1 MDIGYEVRIN
11 PVLKDRPRMK
21 TRNRKYNVEEIEH
34 KLGKHTCSFCGYNR
48 KLTIDHIIPI
58 SKSGLDGLANFDILC
73 DRCNREKDNKILVPY
88 AIGCRF
94 TDIQELFARI
104 DRSVPKEYKQAVFTS
119 CFLSELDYHK
129 VVLWRD
135 LEKALEYFEVYR
147 ISPVL
152 IRRELRQYARE
163 HIPRF
168 VPVEHKFVIRYD
180 PVFVLPEGINQLY
193 FNNFRG

>member
-11 PVLKDRPRMK
+11 PVIRDRPRTRLKDR
-21 TRNRKYNVEEIEH
+21 KYKVDSIQKE
-34 KLGKHTCSFCGYNR
+34 LGIYNCSVCNTT
-48 KLTIDHIIPI
+48 KDLSIDHIIPI

-88 AIGCRF
+88 GIGCRYA
-94 TDIQELFARI
+94 DIQGLVVKV
-104 DRSVPKEYKQAVFTS
+104 DRAVPKEYKQAVFKS
-119 CFLSELDYHK
+119 CFPSELDYHK

-147 ISPVL
+147 ISPAL
-152 IRRELRQYARE
+152 IRRELRRYTRE

-180 PVFVLPEGINQLY
+180 PVFVLPEGSNELY
-193 FNNFRG
+193 FNNLRG